1 VLLTDAF
8 GGFGGIAK
16 FNRDF
21 LRAVAGSPNVS
32 GVVAI
37 PRTLVADVVEKSVAR
52 EAKEASIL
60 KRLGQGERTLDIYN
74 F

>member
-1 VLLTDAF
+1 LIEDVVV
-8 GGFGGIAK
+8 
-16 FNRDF
+16 
-21 LRAVAGSPNVS
+21 RAGDLIVGDYD